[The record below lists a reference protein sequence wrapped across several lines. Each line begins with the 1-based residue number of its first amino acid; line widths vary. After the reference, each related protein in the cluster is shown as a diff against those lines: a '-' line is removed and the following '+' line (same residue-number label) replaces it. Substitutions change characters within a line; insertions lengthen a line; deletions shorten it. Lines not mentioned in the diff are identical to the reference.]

1 MLEHKNKVLKIA
13 LFTTFFI
20 VVNSVAVWILWNW
33 LMPTLFGLPAVS
45 LWQALGLLVLSR
57 ILFGG
62 LRGRMRGGGRHAR
75 MRMMEKLKRE
85 ESDEGGQ
92 TT

>member
-1 MLEHKNKVLKIA
+1 MLKNKNKVLKIA
-13 LFTTFFI
+13 LFTTLFI

-33 LMPTLFGLPAVS
+33 LMPTLF
-45 LWQALGLLVLSR
+45 GLLVLSR

-85 ESDEGGQ
+85 ESDEDGQ